1 MKDNP
6 YEEEIISDVFVW
18 MAELMQTHQVTVNE
32 IFKNYVQKETL
43 EMEDGYEV

>member
-1 MKDNP
+1 
-6 YEEEIISDVFVW
+6 
-18 MAELMQTHQVTVNE
+18 MQTHQVTVNE